1 MTDRPRPLATGIGL
15 ALFSASSFG
24 LNPPLTAYLDR
35 IGIVPVESVVA
46 RSAALILVT
55 GLAVVLLRKRFTV
68 GRGNWLPFAGITI
81 ATVSMSLCY
90 LSSVAFIPVGLAV
103 TILFTFP
110 LVVLLLSPLME
121 GGSIGLGRLGVALLA
136 FTGVVISIGPSLG
149 TLDWRGIALALGAV
163 CSATTI
169 FFCARRLSGFVD
181 ETAGAFAIHVIGMP
195 VILAVALYFGG
206 GSAWFDPSSL
216 PVTDA
221 AILPLIGL
229 GLLYVCGYL
238 GMFNAVR
245 FAPVSRLTPFYN
257 IEPVVTIAAAGI
269 LVGERLSA
277 NQYLG
282 AAIVVG
288 ALMLSGR
295 IAADSTGT
303 EGAIP
308 DDQSR

>member
-1 MTDRPRPLATGIGL
+1 MTDKSRPLATGIGL

-24 LNPPLTAYLDR
+24 LNPPLTAYLDQL
-35 IGIVPVESVVA
+35 GIVPVESVFA
-46 RSAALILVT
+46 RSAALVLVT
-55 GLAVVLLRKRFTV
+55 GVAVILLRKRISV
-68 GRGNWLPFAGITI
+68 GRGNWLPFAGITA

-90 LSSVAFIPVGLAV
+90 LSSVAFIPVGLSV
-103 TILFTFP
+103 TILYTFP
-110 LVVLLLSPLME
+110 LVVLLLSPLLE
-121 GGSIGLGRLGVALLA
+121 GDRIGLVRLSVALLA
-136 FTGVVISIGPSLG
+136 FSGVVISIGPSLG
-149 TLDWRGIALALGAV
+149 SLDWRGIALALGAV

-169 FFCARRLSGFVD
+169 FFCARRLAGAVD
-181 ETAGAFAIHVIGMP
+181 ETASAFAIHVIGTP
-195 VILAVALYFGG
+195 VMFAVAWHFGR
-206 GSAWFDPSSL
+206 GSAWLDPSSL
-216 PVTDA
+216 PVMDA
-221 AILPLIGL
+221 AILPLVGL

-245 FAPVSRLTPFYN
+245 FAPVSRLTPFFN

>member
-1 MTDRPRPLATGIGL
+1 MTDHSRPLATGIGL

-35 IGIVPVESVVA
+35 LGIVPVESVFA
-46 RSAALILVT
+46 RSAVLVLVT
-55 GLAVVLLRKRFTV
+55 GIALVLLRKRITV
-68 GRGNWLPFAGITI
+68 GQGNWLPFAGITT

-90 LSSVAFIPVGLAV
+90 LSSVAFIPVGLSV
-103 TILFTFP
+103 TILYTFP
-110 LVVLLLSPLME
+110 LVVLLLSPLLE
-121 GGSIGLGRLGVALLA
+121 GDRVGFARLGVALLA
-136 FTGVVISIGPSLG
+136 FAGVVISIGPALG

-169 FFCARRLSGFVD
+169 FFCARRLAGTVD
-181 ETAGAFAIHVIGMP
+181 ETASAFTIHVIGLPIM
-195 VILAVALYFGG
+195 LAVAWHFGRG
-206 GSAWFDPSSL
+206 GAWLDPSSRQV
-216 PVTDA
+216 PDA
-221 AILPLIGL
+221 AIMPLIGL

-295 IAADSTGT
+295 IAADSTGP
-303 EGAIP
+303 EGAIA
-308 DDQSR
+308 DDSSR

>member
-1 MTDRPRPLATGIGL
+1 MTENTRPLATGIGL

-35 IGIVPVESVVA
+35 LGIVPVESVFA
-46 RSAALILVT
+46 RSAALILIT
-55 GLAVVLLRKRFTV
+55 GIAIAALRKPIKV
-68 GRGNWLPFAGITI
+68 GRGKGLPFAGITM

-90 LSSVAFIPVGLAV
+90 LSSVAFIPVGLSV
-103 TILFTFP
+103 TILYTFP
-110 LVVLLLSPLME
+110 LVVLLLSPLLE
-121 GGSIGLGRLGVALLA
+121 GDRIGAARLCVALLA
-136 FTGVVISIGPSLG
+136 FAGVVISIGPSLG
-149 TLDWRGIALALGAV
+149 TLDWRGIALAVGAV

-169 FFCARRLSGFVD
+169 FFCARRLSGTVD
-181 ETAGAFAIHVIGMP
+181 ETASAFLIHVVGMP
-195 VILAVALYFGG
+195 VMLAVAWHFGRG
-206 GSAWFDPSSL
+206 GAWLDPSSR
-216 PVTDA
+216 PAVDA

-282 AAIVVG
+282 AAVVVG
-288 ALMLSGR
+288 ALVLSGR
-295 IAADSTGT
+295 IATGDASA
-303 EGAIP
+303 EGVIE
-308 DDQSR
+308 DDPSR